1 MTKRILAIA
10 MAAMLVILGSIS
22 AFAATEPT
30 VTSSTICYLSYQT
43 GKNDYDGQT
52 ADTPK
57 RQFLGLEDSGCI
69 GVLADGGTLIG
80 VGKVWIGGDYVMPEL
95 GSTLKITSNDG
106 KANYKNAIPFEN
118 PSCAM
123 KMATN
128 ATLTRDEHAH
138 HHHQF
143 HAAHRR

>member
-30 VTSSTICYLSYQT
+30 VTSDTICYISYQT

-52 ADTPK
+52 VDTPK

-80 VGKVWIGGDYVMPEL
+80 VGKVWIGGD
-95 GSTLKITSNDG
+95 
-106 KANYKNAIPFEN
+106 
-118 PSCAM
+118 
-123 KMATN
+123 
-128 ATLTRDEHAH
+128 
-138 HHHQF
+138 
-143 HAAHRR
+143 